1 MRGDSLKERLL
12 RVATIEDVVAAYVPL
27 QRSGAGYVGLC
38 PFHADKHPSLH
49 VHLGK
54 QFFKCF
60 ACGEGG
66 DLFAFVQKIEGCSFT
81 EAMGKL
87 AKRYSVD
94 SREWT
99 VDNYA
104 GKKKRTAG
112 KGTTGKGTDGKETT
126 GEGTI
131 GKGTT
136 GKKTDGKGTVGS
148 PDKTA
153 NENSDD
159 QLSVVHSQLSIR
171 TIDAANRLFASLLQ
185 PYVPEDEVL
194 RGTYRLFGVG
204 IAPPEVPA
212 DYRKMRSRL
221 IFPIRDEKG
230 GLVAFAARRRTDGEE
245 GAKYVNSPA
254 SPVYSKNRVLYA
266 LDRAGEA
273 IRERRFVFVTEGYKD
288 ALAMHAAGF
297 TNTVALCGVAF
308 TAGHIRLLAGYTQR
322 IVLLLDADGAGEA
335 SMEKIVAMLSCG
347 TGPEGERLEPACLFE
362 VSRMQLPYGED
373 PDSLLHGAGL
383 VSFRRQITAS
393 LHLALLETYEHR
405 LLRQIAKTVSD
416 LSLCLSCEDRISLL
430 SLLAK
435 QKSRLS
441 RVTVRLGRNV
451 VV

>member
-1 MRGDSLKERLL
+1 MRGDSLKERIL
-12 RVATIEDVVAAYVPL
+12 RVATIEEVVAAYVPL

-49 VHLGK
+49 VHPGK

-87 AKRYSVD
+87 AKRYSID

-104 GKKKRTAG
+104 GKKKRTDG
-112 KGTTGKGTDGKETT
+112 KGTTGKRTA
-126 GEGTI
+126 
-131 GKGTT
+131 
-136 GKKTDGKGTVGS
+136 GS

-159 QLSVVHSQLSIR
+159 QLSVVNSQLSIR
-171 TIDAANRLFASLLQ
+171 TIGAANRLFASLLQ
-185 PYVPEDEVL
+185 PYVPEDEAL
-194 RGTYRLFGVG
+194 RETYRLFGVG

-254 SPVYSKNRVLYA
+254 SPVYSKSRVLYA
-266 LDRAGEA
+266 LDLAGEA

-297 TNTVALCGVAF
+297 TNTVALCGV
-308 TAGHIRLLAGYTQR
+308 GISGCWRDIRSG
-322 IVLLLDADGAGEA
+322 
-335 SMEKIVAMLSCG
+335 SSCCWMP
-347 TGPEGERLEPACLFE
+347 TGPERRRWKRSWRC
-362 VSRMQLPYGED
+362 SR
-373 PDSLLHGAGL
+373 AGQTRKGSGWSQP
-383 VSFRRQITAS
+383 V
-393 LHLALLETYEHR
+393 
-405 LLRQIAKTVSD
+405 
-416 LSLCLSCEDRISLL
+416 C
-430 SLLAK
+430 
-435 QKSRLS
+435 SR
-441 RVTVRLGRNV
+441 
-451 VV
+451 

>member
-1 MRGDSLKERLL
+1 MRGDSLKERIL
-12 RVATIEDVVAAYVPL
+12 RVATIEEVVAAYVPL

-49 VHLGK
+49 VHPGK

-87 AKRYSVD
+87 AKRYSID

-104 GKKKRTAG
+104 GKKKRTD
-112 KGTTGKGTDGKETT
+112 GKGTDGK
-126 GEGTI
+126 GTA
-131 GKGTT
+131 
-136 GKKTDGKGTVGS
+136 GS

-159 QLSVVHSQLSIR
+159 QLSVVNSQLSIR
-171 TIDAANRLFASLLQ
+171 TIGAANRLFASLLQ
-185 PYVPEDEVL
+185 PYVPEDEAL
-194 RGTYRLFGVG
+194 RETYRLFGVG

-254 SPVYSKNRVLYA
+254 SPVYSKSRVLYA
-266 LDRAGEA
+266 LDRAGEFLLDHWT
-273 IRERRFVFVTEGYKD
+273 IRKPIGPCHYGIGTLFMQVEYPFRNYNLFEYVYVLSFYERARKDARFLEAFHELEKKTVDGQIVVERVVPKLAKLAFCKKGEPSELATRRFGEIQEN
-288 ALAMHAAGF
+288 LA
-297 TNTVALCGVAF
+297 
-308 TAGHIRLLAGYTQR
+308 
-322 IVLLLDADGAGEA
+322 AD
-335 SMEKIVAMLSCG
+335 I
-347 TGPEGERLEPACLFE
+347 
-362 VSRMQLPYGED
+362 
-373 PDSLLHGAGL
+373 
-383 VSFRRQITAS
+383 
-393 LHLALLETYEHR
+393 
-405 LLRQIAKTVSD
+405 
-416 LSLCLSCEDRISLL
+416 
-430 SLLAK
+430 
-435 QKSRLS
+435 
-441 RVTVRLGRNV
+441 
-451 VV
+451 

>member
-1 MRGDSLKERLL
+1 MRGDSLKERIL
-12 RVATIEDVVAAYVPL
+12 RVATIEEVVAAYVPL

-49 VHLGK
+49 VHPGK

-87 AKRYSVD
+87 AKRYSID

-104 GKKKRTAG
+104 GKKKRTDG
-112 KGTTGKGTDGKETT
+112 KGTTGKRTA
-126 GEGTI
+126 
-131 GKGTT
+131 
-136 GKKTDGKGTVGS
+136 GS

-159 QLSVVHSQLSIR
+159 QLSVVNSQLSIR
-171 TIDAANRLFASLLQ
+171 TIGAANRLFASLLQ
-185 PYVPEDEVL
+185 PYVPEDEAL
-194 RGTYRLFGVG
+194 RETYRLFGVG

-254 SPVYSKNRVLYA
+254 SPVYSKSRVLYA
-266 LDRAGEA
+266 LDLAGEA

-308 TAGHIRLLAGYTQR
+308 TAGIYAADRPAVGCRWSGRGVDGKDRGDALARDRPGR
-322 IVLLLDADGAGEA
+322 GA
-335 SMEKIVAMLSCG
+335 V
-347 TGPEGERLEPACLFE
+347 
-362 VSRMQLPYGED
+362 
-373 PDSLLHGAGL
+373 GAGL
-383 VSFRRQITAS
+383 FVRSEPDAAS
-393 LHLALLETYEHR
+393 LRRGPGQPAAWIGLRLFPPSDHR
-405 LLRQIAKTVSD
+405 FPSFGFAGNLRTPPASA
-416 LSLCLSCEDRISLL
+416 DRKDRERFISL
-430 SLLAK
+430 SFM
-435 QKSRLS
+435 
-441 RVTVRLGRNV
+441 
-451 VV
+451 

>member
-1 MRGDSLKERLL
+1 MRGDSLKERIL
-12 RVATIEDVVAAYVPL
+12 RVATIEEVVAAYVPL

-49 VHLGK
+49 VHPGK

-87 AKRYSVD
+87 AKRYSID

-104 GKKKRTAG
+104 GKKKRTDG
-112 KGTTGKGTDGKETT
+112 KGTTGKRTA
-126 GEGTI
+126 
-131 GKGTT
+131 
-136 GKKTDGKGTVGS
+136 GS

-159 QLSVVHSQLSIR
+159 QLSVVNSQLSIR
-171 TIDAANRLFASLLQ
+171 TIGAANRLFASLLQ
-185 PYVPEDEVL
+185 PYVPEDEAL
-194 RGTYRLFGVG
+194 RETYRLFGVG

-254 SPVYSKNRVLYA
+254 SPVYSKSRVLYA
-266 LDRAGEA
+266 LDLAGEA

-308 TAGHIRLLAGYTQR
+308 TAGHLGIYAADRPAAGCRQGRGGVDGKDRGDALVRDRLGR
-322 IVLLLDADGAGEA
+322 GA
-335 SMEKIVAMLSCG
+335 V
-347 TGPEGERLEPACLFE
+347 
-362 VSRMQLPYGED
+362 
-373 PDSLLHGAGL
+373 GAGL
-383 VSFRRQITAS
+383 FVRSKPDAAS
-393 LHLALLETYEHR
+393 LRRGPGQPAAWSGLRLFPPSDHRFPPSGLAGN
-405 LLRQIAKTVSD
+405 LRTLPASADCK
-416 LSLCLSCEDRISLL
+416 DRERFISL
-430 SLLAK
+430 SFM
-435 QKSRLS
+435 
-441 RVTVRLGRNV
+441 
-451 VV
+451 

>member
-1 MRGDSLKERLL
+1 MRGDSLKERIL
-12 RVATIEDVVAAYVPL
+12 RVATIEEVVAAYVPL

-49 VHLGK
+49 VHPGK

-87 AKRYSVD
+87 AKRYSID

-99 VDNYA
+99 VDNYE
-104 GKKKRTAG
+104 GKKKRT
-112 KGTTGKGTDGKETT
+112 DGKRTA
-126 GEGTI
+126 
-131 GKGTT
+131 
-136 GKKTDGKGTVGS
+136 GS
-148 PDKTA
+148 
-153 NENSDD
+153 SDN
-159 QLSVVHSQLSIR
+159 SQLSIR
-171 TIDAANRLFASLLQ
+171 TIGAANRLFASLLQ
-185 PYVPEDEVL
+185 PYVPEDEAL
-194 RGTYRLFGVG
+194 RETYRLFGVG

-308 TAGHIRLLAGYTQR
+308 TTGHIRLLAGYTQR

-441 RVTVRLGRNV
+441 RVTMRLGRNV

>member
-1 MRGDSLKERLL
+1 MRGDSLKERIL
-12 RVATIEDVVAAYVPL
+12 RVATIEEVVAAYVPL

-49 VHLGK
+49 VHPGK

-87 AKRYSVD
+87 AKRYSID

-104 GKKKRTAG
+104 GKKKRTD
-112 KGTTGKGTDGKETT
+112 GKGTDGK
-126 GEGTI
+126 GTA
-131 GKGTT
+131 
-136 GKKTDGKGTVGS
+136 GS

-159 QLSVVHSQLSIR
+159 QLSVVNSQLSIR
-171 TIDAANRLFASLLQ
+171 TIGAANRLFASLLQ
-185 PYVPEDEVL
+185 PYVPEDEAL
-194 RGTYRLFGVG
+194 RETYRLFGVG

-212 DYRKMRSRL
+212 DYWKMRSRL

-254 SPVYSKNRVLYA
+254 SPVYSKSRVLYA
-266 LDRAGEA
+266 LDLAGEA

-308 TAGHIRLLAGYTQR
+308 TAGHLRLLAGYTQR
-322 IVLLLDADGAGEA
+322 IVLLLDADGAGRGVDGKDRGDA
-335 SMEKIVAMLSCG
+335 LVRDRPGRGA
-347 TGPEGERLEPACLFE
+347 
-362 VSRMQLPYGED
+362 V
-373 PDSLLHGAGL
+373 GAGL
-383 VSFRRQITAS
+383 FVRSEPDAAS
-393 LHLALLETYEHR
+393 LRGGPGQPAAWIGLRLFPPSDHR
-405 LLRQIAKTVSD
+405 FPPFGFAGNLRTPPASADCK
-416 LSLCLSCEDRISLL
+416 DRERFISL
-430 SLLAK
+430 SFM
-435 QKSRLS
+435 
-441 RVTVRLGRNV
+441 
-451 VV
+451 

>member
-1 MRGDSLKERLL
+1 MRGDSLKERIL
-12 RVATIEDVVAAYVPL
+12 RVATIEEVVAAYVPL

-49 VHLGK
+49 VHPGK

-87 AKRYSVD
+87 AKRYSID

-104 GKKKRTAG
+104 GKKKRTDG
-112 KGTTGKGTDGKETT
+112 KGTTGKRTA
-126 GEGTI
+126 
-131 GKGTT
+131 
-136 GKKTDGKGTVGS
+136 GS

-159 QLSVVHSQLSIR
+159 QLSVVNSQLSIR
-171 TIDAANRLFASLLQ
+171 TIGAANRLFASLLQ
-185 PYVPEDEVL
+185 PYVPEDEAL
-194 RGTYRLFGVG
+194 RETYRLF
-204 IAPPEVPA
+204 
-212 DYRKMRSRL
+212 
-221 IFPIRDEKG
+221 
-230 GLVAFAARRRTDGEE
+230 
-245 GAKYVNSPA
+245 
-254 SPVYSKNRVLYA
+254 
-266 LDRAGEA
+266 
-273 IRERRFVFVTEGYKD
+273 
-288 ALAMHAAGF
+288 
-297 TNTVALCGVAF
+297 GVAF
-308 TAGHIRLLAGYTQR
+308 TAGHLRLLAGYTQR
-322 IVLLLDADGAGEA
+322 IVLLLDADRAGEA
-335 SMEKIVAMLSCG
+335 SMEKIVAMLSRG

-373 PDSLLHGAGL
+373 PDSLLHGSGF

-441 RVTVRLGRNV
+441 RVTMRLGRNV